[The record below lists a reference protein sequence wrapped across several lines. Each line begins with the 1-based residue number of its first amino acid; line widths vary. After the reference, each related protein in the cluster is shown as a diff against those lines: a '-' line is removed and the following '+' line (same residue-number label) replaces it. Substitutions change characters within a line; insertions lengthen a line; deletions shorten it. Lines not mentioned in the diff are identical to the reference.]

1 MNPHDLDNLRFLL
14 SANKQQLQQWYNTVS
29 NDDLRYANEL
39 LDRYSTYLKWEI
51 LSQRIEKEIAAMP
64 VLTAAQAVI
73 AMVRT

>member
-1 MNPHDLDNLRFLL
+1 MNQHDLDNLRFLL